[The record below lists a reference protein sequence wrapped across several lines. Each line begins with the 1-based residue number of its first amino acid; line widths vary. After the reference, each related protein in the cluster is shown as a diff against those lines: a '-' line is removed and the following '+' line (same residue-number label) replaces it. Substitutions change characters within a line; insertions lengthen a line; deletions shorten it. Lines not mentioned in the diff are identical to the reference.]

1 MLVKSKVIGFQK
13 MLGKVFY
20 LRHFNFSNFLFLRFK
35 ETPETPYITIEVR
48 GNGIVQW
55 YGAYDKKPDQ
65 KNIDRWLSR
74 YIRMLND
81 GTLRWTDESAMQYAD
96 MPLMAAAM

>member
-1 MLVKSKVIGFQK
+1 MREGRILHHCVGGDTYLSKHNTNIS
-13 MLGKVFY
+13 
-20 LRHFNFSNFLFLRFK
+20 HILFLRFK